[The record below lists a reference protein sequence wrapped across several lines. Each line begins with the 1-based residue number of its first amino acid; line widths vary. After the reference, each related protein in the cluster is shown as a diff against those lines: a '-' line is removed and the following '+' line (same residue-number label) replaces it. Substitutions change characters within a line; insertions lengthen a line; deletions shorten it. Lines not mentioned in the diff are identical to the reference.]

1 MEGAAS
7 QLIKAVEEQRTKRRL
22 DHRAFSA
29 LLGIHESYWHRIRTG
44 ERSPNLNILTIF
56 MQKLP
61 EVTTGVTIYI
71 MQQSNNDTIQ
81 KVKEEEGASSD
92 NKAKTYK

>member
-1 MEGAAS
+1 MQQTADE
-7 QLIKAVEEQRTKRRL
+7 LIKAIEAERIRRRL

-44 ERSPNLNILTIF
+44 ERPLNLNTLQIF

-61 EVTTGVTIYI
+61 EVTPEVTIYF
-71 MQQSNNDTIQ
+71 MRQGNDHTIQ
-81 KVKEEEGASSD
+81 KIQEDKEEKDAS
-92 NKAKTYK
+92 TIQ